1 MSDLTALRQTINNLY
16 KTTPDIHVNVSI
28 SRPKVHIEN
37 QAARIV
43 AVYPNFF
50 IIEAEGKQYSVK
62 YLDLFTNSIDIPEV
76 GAEPFLNNITKL
88 HEQGGGHRRK

>member
-1 MSDLTALRQTINNLY
+1 MSDLTALKQTINGLY
-16 KTTPDIHVNVSI
+16 KTKPYIHINVSI
-28 SRPKVHIEN
+28 SRPKVHLEN
-37 QAARIV
+37 QEARIV

-50 IIEAEGKQYSVK
+50 IIEADGKQYSIK

-76 GAEPFLNNITKL
+76 GAEPFLNNKTKL